1 MIILEALLV
10 KLKMP
15 NLRLQTTIIL
25 LVCSVVI
32 LALLVTYL
40 LIGEEISERTYLHLE
55 EKATDISR
63 MVANSPV
70 VINGMEGDLP
80 DREIQTFAEDIRE
93 VTDVDYVVVF
103 DMNSIRKSHP
113 DEEKIGKHF
122 VGGDEAE
129 VLKGKEHVSIAK
141 GTLGMSLRSFTP
153 IYNSDD
159 SEQIGAVAVGISLS
173 SIEEAVSKS
182 RYIIY
187 IGILFGAVIGGIG
200 AILLGRRVRKI
211 LFGLEPSQIA
221 KVFEERNKM
230 LQSTVEGI
238 LTIDEKGTITLV
250 NDTAEKI
257 FKQAGLKG
265 DLLGENIGTYL
276 DDSKLIKVIQT
287 GIPELDQE
295 TNLNGI
301 ALLANIVPVKVEGR
315 VVGAI
320 STFRDLTKIKR
331 LAEELTGVR
340 MYAEALRAQAHEFK
354 NKLHVIL
361 GMVHM
366 KSYDQLPA
374 YISQITNHY
383 QEEIGFIAKRIK
395 DPVLAGFVLA
405 KMSYAREQS
414 MHVSLSSDTFVPM
427 PREEGIIHEI
437 ITIVGNLI
445 DNALEAV
452 KNAKDKK
459 ILVSFVFDE
468 EEDTLTI
475 EVKDKG
481 TGMSDEKLSQVFRKG
496 YSTKHSERGYG
507 LHLVDESIQKLDGEV
522 QVTSEP
528 GKGTIFEVRIPY
540 ESKDENDD

>member
-1 MIILEALLV
+1 M

-40 LIGEEISERTYLHLE
+40 LIGKEVSERTQVHLE
-55 EKATDISR
+55 EKATNISR
-63 MVANSPV
+63 IVANSPV
-70 VINGMEGDLP
+70 VINSMEGELP
-80 DREIQTFAEDIRE
+80 EEGIQTFAEDIRE
-93 VTDVDYVVVF
+93 VTNVDYVVVF
-103 DMNSIRKSHP
+103 DMNSVRKSHP
-113 DEEKIGKHF
+113 DEEKIGKTF
-122 VGGDEAE
+122 VGGDEDE
-129 VLKGKEHVSIAK
+129 VLKGNEHVSIAK

-153 IYNSDD
+153 IYNSEGTD
-159 SEQIGAVAVGISLS
+159 QIGAVAVGISLS
-173 SIEEAVSKS
+173 SIEHAVSKS

-187 IGILFGAVIGGIG
+187 IGILFGAVIGVIG

-221 KVFEERNKM
+221 KVLEERNKM

-238 LTIDEKGTITLV
+238 LTIDEDGKVTLA
-250 NDTAEKI
+250 NDTAKKI
-257 FKQAGLKG
+257 FREAGMKDELIGKQV
-265 DLLGENIGTYL
+265 DSFIT
-276 DDSKLIKVIQT
+276 DSKLIKVIKT
-287 GIPELDQE
+287 GAPILDQE

-301 ALLANIVPVKVEGR
+301 TLLANIVPIKVDNR

-320 STFRDLTKIKR
+320 STFRDLTEIKR
-331 LAEELTGVR
+331 LAEELTGVK

-374 YISQITNHY
+374 YINQITNHY

-405 KMSYAREQS
+405 KMSYAREQNKN
-414 MHVSLSSDTFVPM
+414 VLLSEDTFVPL
-427 PREEGIIHEI
+427 PRNQEIIHEI

-445 DNALEAV
+445 DNALDAV

-459 ILVSFVFDE
+459 VLVSFVFDE
-468 EEDTLTI
+468 EEESLTL

-481 TGMSDEKLSQVFRKG
+481 IGMNEEKLNQVFEKG
-496 YSTKHSERGYG
+496 YSTKDSERGYG
-507 LHLVDESIQKLDGEV
+507 LHLVNESIQKIDGDV
-522 QVTSEP
+522 IVTSEP

-540 ESKDENDD
+540 KSKDESDD

>member
-1 MIILEALLV
+1 
-10 KLKMP
+10 MP

-40 LIGEEISERTYLHLE
+40 LIGEEVSKRTYLHLE
-55 EKATDISR
+55 EKATNISR

-80 DREIQTFAEDIRE
+80 EQEIQTFAEDIRE
-93 VTDVDYVVVF
+93 VTNVDYVVVF

-113 DEEKIGKHF
+113 DEEKIGKSF

-129 VLKGKEHVSIAK
+129 VLKGNEHVSIAK

-173 SIEEAVSKS
+173 SIEEAVNKS

-187 IGILFGAVIGGIG
+187 IGILFGAVIGVIG
-200 AILLGRRVRKI
+200 AIFLGKRVRKI

-238 LTIDEKGTITLV
+238 LTIDKKGTITLA
-250 NDTAEKI
+250 NDKAKQI
-257 FKQAGLKG
+257 FRQAGLKG
-265 DLLGENIGTYL
+265 DLLGENIDSYL
-276 DDSKLIKVIQT
+276 HDSKLKKVIQT

-295 TNLNGI
+295 ASLNGI
-301 ALLANIVPVKVEGR
+301 TLLANIVPIKVDEK

-320 STFRDLTKIKR
+320 STFRDLTEIKR
-331 LAEELTGVR
+331 LAKELTGVR

-374 YISQITNHY
+374 YINHITNHY
-383 QEEIGFIAKRIK
+383 QEEIGFIVKRIK
-395 DPVLAGFVLA
+395 DPILAGFVLA

-414 MHVSLSSDTFVPM
+414 MNVSLSEDTFVPL
-427 PREEGIIHEI
+427 PQEQEIIHEI

-452 KNAKDKK
+452 KNANDKK
-459 ILVSFVFDE
+459 ILISFVFDE
-468 EEDTLTI
+468 EEESLTL

-481 TGMSDEKLSQVFRKG
+481 TGMSDEKLRQVFRKG
-496 YSTKHSERGYG
+496 YSTKDAERGYG
-507 LHLVDESIQKLDGEV
+507 LHLVHESIQRLDGEV
-522 QVTSEP
+522 VVTSEP
-528 GKGTIFEVRIPY
+528 DKGTIFEVRIPY
-540 ESKDENDD
+540 KSKDEKDD

>member
-1 MIILEALLV
+1 
-10 KLKMP
+10 MP

-32 LALLVTYL
+32 IALLVTYL
-40 LIGEEISERTYLHLE
+40 LIGKEISERTYQHLE

-80 DREIQTFAEDIRE
+80 EREIQTFAEDIRE

-113 DEEKIGKHF
+113 DEEKIGKSF

-153 IYNSDD
+153 IYNSDE
-159 SEQIGAVAVGISLS
+159 SKQIGAVAVGISLS

-238 LTIDEKGTITLV
+238 LTIDEKGTITLA

-257 FKQAGLKG
+257 FKQAGLQG

-276 DDSKLIKVIQT
+276 DDSKLMKVIQT
-287 GIPELDQE
+287 GSPELDQE

-301 ALLANIVPVKVEGR
+301 ALLANIVPIKVEGR

-320 STFRDLTKIKR
+320 STFRDLTEIKR

-366 KSYDQLPA
+366 KSYEQLPT

-496 YSTKHSERGYG
+496 YSTKDSERGYG
-507 LHLVDESIQKLDGEV
+507 LHLVDESIQKLNGEV